1 MAKKLSWVYD
11 IDHMVYNA
19 KSVCTNTPVSG
30 SYRGWGG
37 PESSLLL
44 ENMMNAW
51 AKKQGIDPIDF
62 REKNILPPFSHGKVI
77 CYNLGSLPLRETLQT
92 GRKRFG
98 WDQRK
103 ERLKKQEKNGRF
115 LRGIGMALTTHT
127 SGYFPRKLDWG
138 TVILK
143 MEEDGTVQINVCVHD
158 HGCGEVTA
166 LKSIAAEVL
175 ALPLE
180 WIELPE
186 ADTAYNALDN
196 GCYTSRSIY
205 VLGRAVEEAAQK
217 LLQELYGYGYVL
229 LHAPETELD
238 HGEGR
243 IFVKGQPERCCTYSE
258 IAYYCSD
265 HGKGALMIKHDYF
278 PTTNPGPA
286 AAHFC
291 EVEVDT
297 KTGQCRVID
306 YLAVHDV
313 GKALNP
319 AACRGQVGSALQ
331 QGMGIVFCEKIEID
345 EKTGAVKNA
354 DMQHYHLAR
363 AADIPA
369 IEVVFLEQPDEKGP
383 FGAKSFG
390 EACCLPVA
398 PALVAAVNDALDADL
413 SELPLT
419 PARILQEIAKRKANE
434 N

>member
-1 MAKKLSWVYD
+1 
-11 IDHMVYNA
+11 
-19 KSVCTNTPVSG
+19 
-30 SYRGWGG
+30 
-37 PESSLLL
+37 
-44 ENMMNAW
+44 
-51 AKKQGIDPIDF
+51 
-62 REKNILPPFSHGKVI
+62 
-77 CYNLGSLPLRETLQT
+77 
-92 GRKRFG
+92 
-98 WDQRK
+98 
-103 ERLKKQEKNGRF
+103 
-115 LRGIGMALTTHT
+115 
-127 SGYFPRKLDWG
+127 
-138 TVILK
+138 
-143 MEEDGTVQINVCVHD
+143 
-158 HGCGEVTA
+158 
-166 LKSIAAEVL
+166 
-175 ALPLE
+175 
-180 WIELPE
+180 
-186 ADTAYNALDN
+186 
-196 GCYTSRSIY
+196 
-205 VLGRAVEEAAQK
+205 
-217 LLQELYGYGYVL
+217 
-229 LHAPETELD
+229 
-238 HGEGR
+238 
-243 IFVKGQPERCCTYSE
+243 
-258 IAYYCSD
+258 
-265 HGKGALMIKHDYF
+265 MIKHDYF

-383 FGAKSFG
+383 VGAKSFG